1 MHQER
6 STKAS
11 ASALRSST
19 LSALS
24 VRAHPLGSYRKQLT
38 VLLPSDAASRAVIPS
53 MPPLSPHVSLER
65 HLRHILPLLTL
76 SGTSATQYKYTSN
89 NDMHVACTSDLDKE
103 GGTDMVSAEAYF
115 RRYTAAVEQA
125 KHSEREMSEVVFEE
139 ALEAGEALK
148 GM

>member
-1 MHQER
+1 
-6 STKAS
+6 
-11 ASALRSST
+11 
-19 LSALS
+19 
-24 VRAHPLGSYRKQLT
+24 
-38 VLLPSDAASRAVIPS
+38 

-76 SGTSATQYKYTSN
+76 SGTSATHYKYTSN
-89 NDMHVACTSDLDKE
+89 NDMHVASTSDLDKE
-103 GGTDMVSAEAYF
+103 GDTDKVCAEAHF

-139 ALEAGEALK
+139 ALVAGEVLK